1 MSEVNQNEEVN
12 LNEEVSVVVEDAT
25 VITTPIDDTLSIS
38 GDAADAKAVGD
49 ALALKADL
57 EDVQNI
63 KVNNQSADNQGQIY
77 IDGEDIPMSGTD
89 STTLK
94 AAITAAAGKTGA
106 DIAVSGSDST
116 KISAKFTAVEGQ
128 LYGDQLPMASG
139 DATKI
144 ATAISNLDAK
154 TASDIPYITG
164 TSIKDKVDAVD
175 GRLTTVEGAYI
186 SKNAQSLTT
195 DQKTQVRTNI
205 GCGDAATQ
213 SVANNLT
220 TVDSGSVL
228 DARQGKALNDTQT
241 TQAGQIA
248 AIQNRNNRVN
258 MSDQITF
265 DNLDGGNVGTYVA
278 DTLKC
283 YRYGNMCHLEFG
295 VKFSSAQSSNCQAF
309 GADFHGLPKMAG
321 SAITGIGAGATFSV
335 FRYYMTTEYHMI
347 IRFMH
352 NSSNAQANTTYTQ
365 VIEYIIDDNAGTEEN
380 TPEEA

>member
-1 MSEVNQNEEVN
+1 MSEIN
-12 LNEEVSVVVEDAT
+12 LNEEIEEVVDDAT
-25 VITTPIDDTLSIS
+25 VITVNIDDTLSVS
-38 GDAADAKAVGD
+38 GEAADAKAVGD
-49 ALALKADL
+49 ALADKVDAD
-57 EDVQNI
+57 DVMQHVTI
-63 KVNNQSADNQGQIY
+63 TFDGIQSDNQGVINAYGDDIPIDDTNNAPKIKAY
-77 IDGEDIPMSGTD
+77 IDTV
-89 STTLK
+89 
-94 AAITAAAGKTGA
+94 AAKTGA

-128 LYGDQLPMASG
+128 LYGDQLPMSSS

-154 TASDIPYITG
+154 TASDISYSSG

-175 GRLTTVEGAYI
+175 GRLTTVEGAYL

-241 TQAGQIA
+241 SQAS
-248 AIQNRNNRVN
+248 AITALQNRNNRVN
-258 MSDQITF
+258 LTESVTF
-265 DNLDGGNVGTYVA
+265 DNLDSGNVGTYVS

-295 VKFSSAQSSNCQAF
+295 VKFSSSQSSNCQAF

-321 SAITGIGAGATFSV
+321 TAITGICAGATFSV
-335 FRYYMTTEYHMI
+335 FRYYMTTEYHLI

-365 VIEYIIDDNAGTEEN
+365 VIEYIIDDNAGSEEN
-380 TPEEA
+380 IPEEA

>member
-1 MSEVNQNEEVN
+1 MSEIN
-12 LNEEVSVVVEDAT
+12 LNEEIEEVVDDAT
-25 VITTPIDDTLSIS
+25 VITVNIDETLTVS
-38 GDAADAKAVGD
+38 GEAADAKAVGD
-49 ALALKADL
+49 ALAEKVDAD
-57 EDVQNI
+57 DVMQHVTI
-63 KVNNQSADNQGQIY
+63 TFDGIQSDNQGVINAYGDDIPIDDTNNAPKIKEY
-77 IDGEDIPMSGTD
+77 IDAVG
-89 STTLK
+89 
-94 AAITAAAGKTGA
+94 AKTGA

-116 KISAKFTAVEGQ
+116 KIAAKFAAVEGQ
-128 LYGDQLPMASG
+128 MYGDQLPMASG
-139 DATKI
+139 DSTKI

-186 SKNAQSLTT
+186 SKNAQELTT
-195 DQKTQVRTNI
+195 DQKGQVRTNI

-248 AIQNRNNRVN
+248 VLQSRNNRVN
-258 MSDQITF
+258 LSDQITF

-295 VKFSSAQSSNCQAF
+295 VKFSSSQSSNCQAF

-335 FRYYMTTEYHMI
+335 FRYYMTTEYHLI

-365 VIEYIIDDNAGTEEN
+365 VIEYIIDDNAGGEES
-380 TPEEA
+380 TPEET